1 LPATESL
8 TTMFWPLVS
17 ASNCSTERT
26 SMSWKFKVS
35 RSPEYS
41 FFSSAVDRFRDGLIS
56 MVY

>member
-1 LPATESL
+1 
-8 TTMFWPLVS
+8 MFCPLVS
-17 ASNCSTERT
+17 ASNCSTDRT